1 VPNLFYPFRP
11 TAVGDLPKSYAIGES
26 WSSSA
31 KLNDQCVAKQEA
43 ALPGPSMKH
52 YACKQPLFPI
62 E

>member
-31 KLNDQCVAKQEA
+31 KLTD
-43 ALPGPSMKH
+43 
-52 YACKQPLFPI
+52 
-62 E
+62 